1 VLVVVDSGP
10 VISLALIGKL
20 DILEAI
26 YGEIC
31 TSEAVWQEISRY
43 SGLFNIPQARI
54 LEGRVKKLAG
64 SNPFVGLMDSG
75 EAEASALCLE
85 LKADYFI
92 VDDRVARRIAEKWG
106 IRCAGTLAAL
116 AKAKELTLISALRP
130 LFSTL
135 LSHNRYY
142 KKDLLNLIL
151 ADYGE
156 APLD

>member
-1 VLVVVDSGP
+1 
-10 VISLALIGKL
+10 
-20 DILEAI
+20 
-26 YGEIC
+26 
-31 TSEAVWQEISRY
+31 
-43 SGLFNIPQARI
+43 
-54 LEGRVKKLAG
+54 
-64 SNPFVGLMDSG
+64 MDSG
-75 EAEASALCLE
+75 EAEAAALCLE

-92 VDDRVARRIAEKWG
+92 VDDRVARRIAEERG
-106 IRCAGTLAAL
+106 IQCAGTLAAL